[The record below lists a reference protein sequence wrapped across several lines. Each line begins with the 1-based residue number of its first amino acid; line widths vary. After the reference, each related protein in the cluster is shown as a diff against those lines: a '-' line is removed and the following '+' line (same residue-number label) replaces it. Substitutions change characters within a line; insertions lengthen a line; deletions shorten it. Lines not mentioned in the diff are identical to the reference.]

1 MDKIINFASIAIGI
15 VIVLVYAKPLTSLA
29 LTTAILAMVIL

>member
-15 VIVLVYAKPLTSLA
+15 VIVLVYAKPTTALA